1 MSEPIKLIK
10 TPVRLE
16 YTVTAGEALSR
27 FLRGIMEKRLLGE
40 RCPVCSKVY
49 VPPRGACPTCAVST
63 RDVVE
68 LKETGTVTTF
78 CVVNVPVEGKQIELP
93 YVVASIVLDGAD
105 IEIFHLIRE
114 IPAKDVRM
122 GLRVQA
128 VWVPPE
134 KMGPTLESISHFKP
148 SGEPDAPAQSYKEYV

>member
-1 MSEPIKLIK
+1 MSEPIKSIK

-16 YTVTAGEALSR
+16 YTVTAGHALSR

-40 RCPVCSKVY
+40 RCPVCERVY
-49 VPPRGACPTCAVST
+49 VPPRGACPTCAVAT

-68 LKETGTVTTF
+68 VKDTGTITTF
-78 CVVNVPVEGKQIELP
+78 CIVNVPVEGKQIELP

-114 IPAKDVRM
+114 MPAKDVRM

-134 KMGPTLESISHFKP
+134 QMGPTLEAIAYFKP
-148 SGEPDAPAQSYKEYV
+148 TGEPDASYESFKEFV

>member
-1 MSEPIKLIK
+1 MSEPIKSIK

-16 YTVTAGEALSR
+16 YTVTAGHALSR

-49 VPPRGACPTCAVST
+49 VPPRGACPTCAVAT

-68 LKETGTVTTF
+68 VKDTGTITTF
-78 CVVNVPVEGKQIELP
+78 CVVNIPVEGKQIELP
-93 YVVASIVLDGAD
+93 YVVGSIVLDGSD

-122 GLRVQA
+122 GLRVKA

-134 KMGPTLESISHFKP
+134 QMGPTMESIAHFKP
-148 SGEPDAPAQSYKEYV
+148 TGEPDATYDSFKEFV